1 MKRLGYFPSFLIS
14 KPIRPIKGNQATFY
28 TDMPI
33 IKSIYWDQNDSETLV
48 YQFPFKDVT
57 TGSVLT
63 VNDSQEAYFYKNGSL
78 CDKFEAGRHV
88 LSSSNL
94 PIINK
99 LINIPSGGQST
110 FKASVWF
117 VSKLEKRNMLW
128 GTGGLRIID
137 PYFQVPIKLSA
148 RGQYGV
154 RIQDGGLFLLK
165 FVGTQ
170 SFANMELIYDQFR
183 VDVVEAVRVSVSRF
197 IKETGMNINEI
208 GTEYK
213 AIAKVINAQL
223 QQSFDE
229 YGVELLN
236 LNIEDISFD
245 ENDKGYQTVMEGI
258 AEQAKLNKLG
268 VNYIQQKQIDIA
280 QNVASNTGAGVFM
293 GAGMGF
299 GIGNKVGE
307 TLSNVMDQSQVKNS
321 FGAMPELPSF
331 YVAKNGQTTGPF
343 PLDII
348 RSKVVDKEIVETT
361 YVYRVGGT
369 SWVSALQEPE
379 IAKILKLMV
388 PPPPPPAD

>member
-1 MKRLGYFPSFLIS
+1 
-14 KPIRPIKGNQATFY
+14 
-28 TDMPI
+28 MPI